1 MNAKRATRTNLALQ
15 QAREELAHT
24 FVLSDPSS
32 KNVLV
37 EGRVMLGVNGE
48 GAADGAASDSRL
60 PLPVSRTCFACGTD
74 NDLGLRA
81 RLGFD
86 DDTVGATWEPRPPF
100 RRADGTLAPA
110 ALTTLLDEAA
120 FWLGALATGESGMTT
135 ELRVSLHRPAPF
147 GAVITVICFF
157 LQVPIYLCPVFGT
170 AVGYLGGRF
179 WLGRKRKKHQNAY
192 LDELPNAVEAIVRG
206 VKSGLPLNDSMRL
219 VSKEAKEPIKSEF
232 ARVIDQ
238 QALGKSTTEAIQ
250 MLFERMPLPE
260 VNFFVVVISVQQQA
274 GGNLSEALGNLSKV
288 LRNRKKMKQK
298 IKAMSSEAK
307 ASAGIIGSLPF
318 IVAILVTLT
327 TPSYMVPLFTTQIGL
342 IWLGIA
348 VILMS
353 IGGFM
358 MNRMIQFDF

>member
-1 MNAKRATRTNLALQ
+1 MSLL
-15 QAREELAHT
+15 LYV
-24 FVLSDPSS
+24 VL
-32 KNVLV
+32 
-37 EGRVMLGVNGE
+37 GM
-48 GAADGAASDSRL
+48 
-60 PLPVSRTCFACGTD
+60 
-74 NDLGLRA
+74 
-81 RLGFD
+81 
-86 DDTVGATWEPRPPF
+86 VG
-100 RRADGTLAPA
+100 
-110 ALTTLLDEAA
+110 
-120 FWLGALATGESGMTT
+120 LGALALAFVPSLIGSSRADKRMKALQGDIQANRRAAETVRTREDRRKQIQQT
-135 ELRVSLHRPAPF
+135 LRVQNETLGKAKRRVPLQDQIYQAGMKIRARAWITNLVIV